1 MKLIKMKQ
9 IILIFLL
16 GSSITNVY
24 TQSSDKIKRIEEFHV
39 QINADFKN
47 PEESPLT
54 AKDLKSFEGLNFF
67 DIDTSFI
74 LRAQFVRTPAEAPF
88 AMPTTTNRKP
98 VYVKYG
104 EVYFQLKAKSIKL
117 NIYQNQELTK
127 KPEYV
132 DYLFLPFTDKTN
144 GETTYSGGRY
154 LDIRIPEGDSIIL
167 DFNKAYNPYCA
178 YNHTYS
184 CPIPPSEN
192 NLPVSV
198 PAGVKVYKN

>member
-1 MKLIKMKQ
+1 MKR

-16 GSSITNVY
+16 GSMINVY
-24 TQSSDKIKRIEEFHV
+24 SQSSDKIKSIEEFQV
-39 QINADFKN
+39 QINADFRN
-47 PEESPLT
+47 PEESPLS
-54 AKDLKSFEGLNFF
+54 AKDLENFEGLEFF

-74 LRAQFVRTPAEAPF
+74 LTAQFVRTPAEAPF
-88 AMPTTTNRKP
+88 AMPTTTGRKP

-104 EVYFQLKAKSIKL
+104 EVYFQLKAKTIKL
-117 NIYQNQELTK
+117 NIYQNQELIK

-192 NLPVSV
+192 NLPVSI

>member
-1 MKLIKMKQ
+1 MKR
-9 IILIFLL
+9 IILIIFL
-16 GSSITNVY
+16 GSITN
-24 TQSSDKIKRIEEFHV
+24 TIAQSSDKIKSIEEFQV

-47 PEESPLT
+47 PEESPLS
-54 AKDLKSFEGLNFF
+54 AIDLMNFEGLEFF
-67 DIDTSFI
+67 DIDTSFV
-74 LRAQFVRTPAEAPF
+74 LTAQFVRTPAEAPF
-88 AMPTTTNRKP
+88 LMPTTTDRKP

-104 EVYFQLKAKSIKL
+104 EVYFQLKSKTIKL
-117 NIYQNQELTK
+117 NIYQNQDLIK

-192 NLPVSV
+192 NLPVSI

>member
-1 MKLIKMKQ
+1 MKLMKMKR

-16 GSSITNVY
+16 GSITN
-24 TQSSDKIKRIEEFHV
+24 TFAQSSDKIKSIEEFQV

-47 PEESPLT
+47 PDESPLS
-54 AKDLKSFEGLNFF
+54 AKDLKNFEGLEFF
-67 DIDTSFI
+67 DVDTSFV
-74 LRAQFVRTPAEAPF
+74 LTAQFVRTPSEAPF

-104 EVYFQLKAKSIKL
+104 EVYFQLKAKTIKL
-117 NIYQNQELTK
+117 NIYQNQELIK

-132 DYLFLPFTDKTN
+132 DYLFLPFTDETN

-178 YNHTYS
+178 YNGKYS
-184 CPIPPSEN
+184 CPVPPSEN
-192 NLPVSV
+192 HLADEIPV
-198 PAGVKVYKN
+198 GVKTYGKN

>member
-1 MKLIKMKQ
+1 MKLIKRKQ

-39 QINADFKN
+39 QINTDFKN

>member
-1 MKLIKMKQ
+1 MKQ
-9 IILIFLL
+9 FILILFL
-16 GSSITNVY
+16 GSITN
-24 TQSSDKIKRIEEFHV
+24 TFAQFSDKIKSIEKFQF

-47 PEESPLT
+47 PDESPLS
-54 AKDLKSFEGLNFF
+54 ARDLKNFKGLEFF

-74 LRAQFVRTPAEAPF
+74 LTAQFVRTPAEAPF
-88 AMPTTTNRKP
+88 AMSTTTDRKP
-98 VYVKYG
+98 IYVKYG
-104 EVYFQLKAKSIKL
+104 EVYFKLKAKNIKL
-117 NIYQNQELTK
+117 NIYQNQDLIK
-127 KPEYV
+127 KPEYL

-167 DFNKAYNPYCA
+167 DFNRAYNPYCA

-192 NLPVSV
+192 NLPVSI

>member
-1 MKLIKMKQ
+1 MIR
-9 IILIFLL
+9 IILIIFL
-16 GSSITNVY
+16 GSITNIIA
-24 TQSSDKIKRIEEFHV
+24 QSTDKIKSIEDFQV

-47 PEESPLT
+47 PEESPLS
-54 AKDLKSFEGLNFF
+54 AKDLKNFEGLDFF

-74 LRAQFVRTPAEAPF
+74 LTAQFVRTPAEAPSE
-88 AMPTTTNRKP
+88 MPTTTDRKP

-104 EVYFQLKAKSIKL
+104 EVYFQLKSKTIKL
-117 NIYQNQELTK
+117 NIYQNQDLIK

-178 YNHTYS
+178 YNHAYS

-192 NLPVSV
+192 NLPVSI

>member
-1 MKLIKMKQ
+1 MKLIKMKR

-16 GSSITNVY
+16 GSITNAY
-24 TQSSDKIKRIEEFHV
+24 AQFSDKIKSIEEFQV
-39 QINADFKN
+39 QINAEFKN
-47 PEESPLT
+47 PEESPLS
-54 AKDLKSFEGLNFF
+54 AEDMENFEGLEFF
-67 DIDTSFI
+67 EIDTSYTI
-74 LRAQFVRTPAEAPF
+74 TVQFVRTPAEAPF
-88 AMPTTTNRKP
+88 AMPTTTDRKP

-104 EVYFQLKAKSIKL
+104 EVYFQLKDKTIKL
-117 NIYQNQELTK
+117 NIYQNQELIK

-178 YNHTYS
+178 YNGKSS
-184 CPIPPSEN
+184 CPVPPPEN
-192 NLPVSV
+192 NLTVEIPV
-198 PAGVKVYKN
+198 GVKAFVKN